1 MIQTLLAIFIFCVV
15 LFFYLHIYFHL
26 KTSDDLEV
34 YEVYNP
40 SKEKL
45 EEICDLRQPVIF
57 DYTNYDYSNQYG
69 PGDELQTFCKS
80 IDIEGI
86 KRNYGAFDVKIK
98 NVKDKLSND
107 SETHVPL
114 TLSSALQLMKTDG
127 SSKLISEKNSDFLE
141 ETSLIKQFQYS
152 DDFLRPH
159 LVSNCDYDY
168 TFASEGLET
177 QLQYSCCYRNYYM
190 PVRGKI
196 KIILIPPKSTKYLY
210 AKSEYET
217 FEFLSP
223 VSPWNVQENYKADYA
238 KIKTLEVEV
247 VPGKIIFI
255 PAYWWYSIKYL
266 NEATLCCFRYRTYMN
281 TVAILPSLFL
291 HFLQRQNVKRT
302 TVKQVDNVI
311 SRESENENENKSV
324 TNLINNN
331 NVTNVTTTNIATCDT
346 TAINSASY
354 NNNPVDN
361 IITTTNSDTT
371 SYPIGEGTTPIT
383 VDPLQPDTTRIIL

>member
-1 MIQTLLAIFIFCVV
+1 
-15 LFFYLHIYFHL
+15 
-26 KTSDDLEV
+26 
-34 YEVYNP
+34 
-40 SKEKL
+40 
-45 EEICDLRQPVIF
+45 
-57 DYTNYDYSNQYG
+57 
-69 PGDELQTFCKS
+69 
-80 IDIEGI
+80 
-86 KRNYGAFDVKIK
+86 
-98 NVKDKLSND
+98 
-107 SETHVPL
+107 
-114 TLSSALQLMKTDG
+114 
-127 SSKLISEKNSDFLE
+127 
-141 ETSLIKQFQYS
+141 
-152 DDFLRPH
+152 
-159 LVSNCDYDY
+159 
-168 TFASEGLET
+168 
-177 QLQYSCCYRNYYM
+177 M

-291 HFLQRQNVKRT
+291 HFLQRQNVKRA

-311 SRESENENENKSV
+311 SRENENENKSV

-331 NVTNVTTTNIATCDT
+331 NVTTNVTTTNSATCDT
-346 TAINSASY
+346 TAVNSASY
-354 NNNPVDN
+354 HNNPVDN
-361 IITTTNSDTT
+361 IITTTNSD
-371 SYPIGEGTTPIT
+371 PIGEVTASVT
-383 VDPLQPDTTRIIL
+383 VDPLQTDTTRIIL

>member
-34 YEVYNP
+34 YEVYCP

-69 PGDELQTFCKS
+69 PGEDLQTFCKS

-86 KRNYGAFDVKIK
+86 TRSYGAFDVKIK
-98 NVKDKLSND
+98 NVKDKTSND
-107 SETHVPL
+107 SEPHVPL
-114 TLSSALQLMKTDG
+114 TLASALQLMKTDG
-127 SSKLISEKNSDFLE
+127 SAKLISEKNIDFLE

-302 TVKQVDNVI
+302 TVKQVNMSNSNSNNI
-311 SRESENENENKSV
+311 SNS
-324 TNLINNN
+324 TNINNN
-331 NVTNVTTTNIATCDT
+331 NNTDIDTSNSINNDNDNDNSNRTNNSNNDNGAEITTSDISDAPSGTPNPVIS
-346 TAINSASY
+346 I
-354 NNNPVDN
+354 NNPAPE
-361 IITTTNSDTT
+361 S
-371 SYPIGEGTTPIT
+371 
-383 VDPLQPDTTRIIL
+383 DTTRIFL